1 MPPVRSGIAL
11 DSANLV
17 AALGRRHEIDVFV
30 HECAPAAAGRHR
42 SAHEFVPRHRQSPYD
57 LTVYQVGNSSPH
69 DYLWAYAFRYPGLVV
84 LHDAH
89 LHHAR
94 AAALLRSGRAL
105 DYRAEFSA
113 AHPGVQPEAA
123 ELAVAG
129 FDSHLYYMWP
139 MTRLLAA
146 SARAAAVHNRPT
158 AERMTEELGRPV
170 DHIRLSHGVAV
181 SADHERAAR
190 GRIRARHGLGDAVVF
205 GVFGG
210 LSPDKRI
217 PQILDAFAALLP
229 YADGARL
236 LLAGACA
243 KHYDVTAD
251 VAARGLTG
259 RVVLTGYVDGEAE
272 LTDLI
277 AATDVVLNLRWPT
290 ARETSGPWL
299 RALAAGKPTV
309 IIDLL
314 QTVDVPTVDP
324 RSWTTNLPGAQPVAV
339 AIDILDEEHSLRLAM
354 RRLAADAP
362 FRRSLGESA
371 RRHWETEHAF
381 DGMVDDY
388 ERVMAVARQRPD
400 PSPPLPAHLMD
411 RGEDRLEALLV
422 PFGVPSPL
430 RQGRL

>member
-17 AALGRRHEIDVFV
+17 AALGTRHRIDVFV
-30 HECAPAAAGRHR
+30 HECAPGPTPAHL

-57 LTVYQVGNSSPH
+57 LIVYQIGNSSHH

-94 AAALLRSGRAL
+94 AAALLRSRREH
-105 DYRAEFSA
+105 DYRAEFAA
-113 AHPGVQPEAA
+113 AHPDAHPDAA

-139 MTRLLAA
+139 MTRLLVLG
-146 SARAAAVHNRPT
+146 SRAAAVHNRPT
-158 AERMTEELGRPV
+158 AEQMTQELGVPV

-181 SADHERAAR
+181 SPERQSAAR
-190 GRIRARHGLGDAVVF
+190 VRLRARYGLGEGIVF

-217 PQILDAFAALLP
+217 PQILDAFATLLP
-229 YADGARL
+229 YADDAVL
-236 LLAGACA
+236 LLAGASA
-243 KHYDVTAD
+243 RHYDVAAD

-259 RVVLTGYVDGEAE
+259 RVVLTGYVEDEAE

-277 AATDVVLNLRWPT
+277 AATDVVVNLRWPT

-309 IIDLL
+309 IVGLL

-324 RSWTTNLPGAQPVAV
+324 RSWTTSLPGAQPVAV

-354 RRLAADAP
+354 RRLTADAP
-362 FRRSLGESA
+362 FRRSLGEA
-371 RRHWETEHAF
+371 GRRHWQAEHAF
-381 DGMVDDY
+381 ETMVDDY
-388 ERVMAVARQRPD
+388 ERVMAVARERRD
-400 PSPPLPAHLMD
+400 PSPALPPHLRD
-411 RGEDRLEALLV
+411 HSETRLEELLM

-430 RQGRL
+430 GQGKL

>member
-17 AALGRRHEIDVFV
+17 AALGIRHEIDVFV
-30 HECAPAAAGRHR
+30 HECAPAAPGLQR

-57 LTVYQVGNSSPH
+57 LTVYQVGNSSHH

-113 AHPGVQPEAA
+113 AHPGVQPDAA

-129 FDSHLYYMWP
+129 FDSHLYYLWP
-139 MTRLLAA
+139 MTRLLVA
-146 SARAAAVHNRPT
+146 SAKATAVHNRPT

-181 SADHERAAR
+181 SAEHERSAR
-190 GRIRARHGLGDAVVF
+190 GTVRARYGLGDAVVF

-229 YADGARL
+229 YADAARL

-243 KHYDVTAD
+243 KHYDVAED

-259 RVVLTGYVDGEAE
+259 RVVLTGYVDGEAG

-314 QTVDVPTVDP
+314 QTVNVPTVDP
-324 RSWTTNLPGAQPVAV
+324 RSWTTSLPGAQPVAV
-339 AIDILDEEHSLRLAM
+339 AIDILDEAHSLRLAM
-354 RRLAADAP
+354 RRLAADAA
-362 FRRSLGESA
+362 FRRALGESA

-388 ERVMAVARQRPD
+388 ERMMAVAGQRPD
-400 PSPPLPAHLMD
+400 PSPALPAHLTD
-411 RGEDRLEALLV
+411 RSEDRLEALLT

-430 RQGRL
+430 GQGRL